1 MSTRKKPSCS
11 LPVYWDDAKSE
22 LMRCDR
28 VLRRVIPKY
37 EGACLESRGDP
48 FLTLA
53 RSIVGQQI
61 SVKAAEAIW
70 GRLFASVS
78 EFTPAKVSRIKMDKL
93 RELGLSQRKA
103 EYILDLAAHF
113 KQGGVN
119 IEDWQSLDD
128 ETVIKALTDIR
139 GIGRWTAEMFLI
151 FNLMRPD
158 VFPADDLGLQK
169 AVSLNYFG
177 GEKLTRSDLRE
188 VGENWA
194 PWRSVGTWYMWRAL
208 EPLPVAY

>member
-1 MSTRKKPSCS
+1 MSVKKKSPACN
-11 LPVYWDDAKSE
+11 LPEYWDDAKSE

-37 EGACLESRGDP
+37 EDDCLESRGDP

-61 SVKAAEAIW
+61 SVKAAESIW
-70 GRLFASVS
+70 SRLHASVS
-78 EFTPAKVSRIKMDKL
+78 EFTPAKVARLKMEKL
-93 RELGLSQRKA
+93 RAAGLSQRKA

-119 IEDWQSLDD
+119 IEDWQALDD
-128 ETVIKALTDIR
+128 EAVITALTDIR

-151 FNLMRPD
+151 FNLMRPN
-158 VFPADDLGLQK
+158 VFPADDVGLQN
-169 AVSLNYFG
+169 AVSLHYFG
-177 GEKLTRSDLRE
+177 GEKLTRSELRE

-208 EPLPVAY
+208 EPISY